1 MIMLIDGS
9 SILSTCFFGNIP
21 KEYLKAKTDE
31 EYEAIL
37 PRILQTKD
45 GLYTNAI
52 YGFCKILKK
61 IDNLYKPEYM
71 AVAWDLNRNTFRR
84 EMYPEYKA
92 QRKPTRPE
100 LSQQFEHMQKLL
112 NYIGIASFGVEGVE
126 ADDLIG
132 SMAKKYGDN
141 EIVILTKDQD
151 QLQLISDNV
160 TVWLNTHKSDDI
172 VVDLGIKQTEIPKHL
187 EGTFPFTPDYFKRY
201 YGFEPIQMIDY
212 KGLSGDSSDNIPGV
226 AGVGDKSAIML
237 VSEFGSVENVI
248 NFVKNAS
255 DEDMNTKKAEM
266 KAKGHS
272 RVPFKALKEDAEG
285 ANMGLTSKVLAT
297 IKCDC
302 EVPELEDIK
311 YAPNVERQKKMY
323 ERLQFKSLL

>member
-21 KEYLKAKTDE
+21 KEYLRAKTDE
-31 EYEAIL
+31 EFEAIL
-37 PRILQTKD
+37 PRILQTHD

-71 AVAWDLNRNTFRR
+71 AIAWDLNRNTFRR
-84 EMYPEYKA
+84 EMYSEYKA

-112 NYIGIASFGVEGVE
+112 NYIGIASFGIDGVE

-132 SMAKKYGDN
+132 SMAKKYKDQ

-172 VVDLGIKQTEIPKHL
+172 VVELGIKQADIPKHL
-187 EGTFPFTPDYFKRY
+187 DGTFPFNEEYFKEY
-201 YGFEPIQMIDY
+201 YGFNPIQIIDF
-212 KGLSGDSSDNIPGV
+212 KALSGDASDNIPGIK
-226 AGVGDKSAIML
+226 GVGDKSAIAL
-237 VSEFGSVENVI
+237 IKEFGSVEAI
-248 NFVKNAS
+248 LDFFKNSNEEEIEA
-255 DEDMNTKKAEM
+255 KKAEF
-266 KAKGHS
+266 KNKGYS
-272 RVPFKALKEDAEG
+272 RIPVKALTEDDG
-285 ANMGLTSKVLAT
+285 IGLLSKKLAT

-302 EVPELEDIK
+302 EVPELESIK
-311 YAPNVERQKKMY
+311 YAPNVERRRKMY
-323 ERLQFKSLL
+323 ERLQFKSLI